1 MHLCLIILAY
11 LMGKFYIVKELFS
24 ADDLQRALSIDVKG
38 AMTMRKKCSE
48 LKREIERV
56 QESLNSIRENQS

>member
-24 ADDLQRALSIDVKG
+24 ADDLQRALNIDVES
-38 AMTMRKKCSE
+38 AMTMKKKCSE

-56 QESLNSIRENQS
+56 QESPNSIRKNQN